1 MRFEYFLT
9 LLKNANFI
17 IGNSSAG
24 IVEAPYYGTPCINLG
39 NRQKNRASIKSII
52 NSTFS
57 TKNILNLI
65 KIYSGRKFKKIS
77 HFGSGNSDKKFI
89 DVLYKN
95 KKLWDSEN
103 QKYFKEYH

>member
-1 MRFEYFLT
+1 M
-9 LLKNANFI
+9 KNANFI

-39 NRQKNRASIKSII
+39 NRQKNRASIKSVI

-65 KIYSGRKFKKIS
+65 KIYSVENLKI